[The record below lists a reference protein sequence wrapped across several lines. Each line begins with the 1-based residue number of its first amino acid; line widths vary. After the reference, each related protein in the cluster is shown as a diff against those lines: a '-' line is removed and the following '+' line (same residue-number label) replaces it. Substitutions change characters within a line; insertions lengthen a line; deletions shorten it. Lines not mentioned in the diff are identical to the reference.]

1 MSRAHNKQPVPYNP
15 PKCWVGDKHKVCYPD
30 QETAEMS
37 ARLVES
43 EYKLKAGT
51 LSCYRC
57 EYGNHWHLAN
67 KAQK

>member
-1 MSRAHNKQPVPYNP
+1 MSRAHNKQPTPYNP
-15 PKCWVGDKHKVCYPD
+15 PKCWVGDKHKVCYPN